1 MQLKWLD
8 AAEIVKITHVAE
20 IVNIAHVARILE
32 AEICGAK
39 NVHAIPVYNLYF
51 VADSL
56 GCFQISFLKNIIPC
70 LYLSESI
77 LANFLSGFF
86 TATIFIPGMIIL
98 TNLLPGVF
106 TADGI
111 TEPPPI
117 LLHLASFKKLDMLY
131 FHICILF
138 LCLHFSKV
146 E

>member
-1 MQLKWLD
+1 M
-8 AAEIVKITHVAE
+8 TNVAE
-20 IVNIAHVARILE
+20 ILNITHIVKILE

-86 TATIFIPGMIIL
+86 TATIFIPDMIIL

-111 TEPPPI
+111 TEPPMGRGKFAEI
-117 LLHLASFKKLDMLY
+117 KEMEKF
-131 FHICILF
+131 CR
-138 LCLHFSKV
+138 
-146 E
+146 